1 MQKNLLNKEKESLYL
16 ANGQKILLNKQQI
29 AAISAINDFLK
40 SPKMFFLLSGYAGTG
55 KTTIIKRILEKYR
68 GRAIVSASTKKAS
81 LVISQA
87 TLFDGFTI
95 HTLLGLRPD
104 VKLEGFN
111 PNDPEFSQ
119 VEPALINRY
128 NLIIIDE
135 ASMINGSLFDLIKFE
150 VNKSLTTKIIFI
162 GDKAQI
168 PPIDEDQ
175 SVVFEIEDF
184 YELTSLVRQKQNNPL
199 VKLSKELRY
208 SLNNGELPEFI
219 LNRQTLLNAK
229 GEGIYFCSSNE
240 EFREKISEC
249 FEASNFNE
257 NINYAKLIA
266 WRNKTVMKSNQI
278 IRELTFG
285 VKVNLLEKSDILTG
299 YRAVRDAAKKNFII
313 NNCVDY
319 MVSSISD
326 RVCNKNG
333 LFGYNVFLL
342 EKSKIFKTF
351 DEKHVFIV
359 DHLDAKNLYNYAEI
373 HDKLLAVSRADKNWV
388 SYYEFRKNNLLMTD
402 ILKNLDGSNR
412 FKNNEIKKDLDY
424 GFAVTSHKAQGST
437 YDTVFILLKD
447 ILLNSKKREMQQML
461 YVALTRSSNKVVVL

>member
-1 MQKNLLNKEKESLYL
+1 MQKNLLNKERESLYL

-40 SPKMFFLLSGYAGTG
+40 SPKTLFLLSGYAGTG
-55 KTTIIKRILEKYR
+55 KTTIIKKILEKYR
-68 GRAIVSASTKKAS
+68 GKAIVSASTKKAS

-87 TLFDGFTI
+87 TLFEGFTI

-104 VKLEGFN
+104 VKLEEFN

-128 NLIIIDE
+128 NLVIIDE
-135 ASMINGSLFDLIKFE
+135 ASMINSSLFDLIKLE

-175 SVVFEIEDF
+175 SVVFQIEDF
-184 YELTSLVRQKQNNPL
+184 YELTSLVRQKQSNPL
-199 VKLSKELRY
+199 VKLSKELRC
-208 SLNNGELPEFI
+208 SLNDGELPEFI

-240 EFREKISEC
+240 EFREKISDC
-249 FEASNFNE
+249 FKASNFNE
-257 NINYAKLIA
+257 NINHAKLIA

-285 VKVNLLEKSDILTG
+285 VKVNLLEKGDILTG
-299 YRAVRDAAKKNFII
+299 YRAVRDAAKKNFVI

-326 RVCNKNG
+326 RVCNKEG
-333 LFGYNVFLL
+333 IFGYNVFLL

-359 DHLDAKNLYNYAEI
+359 DHLDNMNLHNYAEI
-373 HDKLLAVSRADKNWV
+373 HDKLLMVSRADKSWS
-388 SYYEFRKNNLLMTD
+388 SYYEFRKNNLLMAD
-402 ILKNLDGSNR
+402 ILENSNGSSR
-412 FKNNEIKKDLDY
+412 AKNNEIKKDLDY